1 MLRPCFTN
9 FSGLV
14 SLIPTNGSCSQ
25 GQVDIGD
32 PAHCLGNVL
41 ARFSCQDP
49 APDNRN
55 SSSPTPL
62 KFNSEFPLKND
73 AWKTNDPASFWGP
86 KELFGDELFG
96 GLSDL
101 SDPSAV
107 FLGLSASSH

>member
-1 MLRPCFTN
+1 MLSPCFTN
-9 FSGLV
+9 FNGLV

-55 SSSPTPL
+55 SSSSTPL

-73 AWKTNDPASFWGP
+73 GWKTMILSFWDP
-86 KELFGDELFG
+86 KELLGDELFG

-107 FLGLSASSH
+107 LLGLSASSH